1 MLHPLQIIQWILEGE
16 PRKKKVICCYCSCG
30 SHCHYTI
37 VLLCFPNSALGAG
50 RSQPFF
56 FFKSGTCAKMY
67 KSFSAISSRFET
79 SRSSSKYAQAS
90 TSPSQ
95 RQLHGL
101 LEEAVELGF
110 LGSRKDIGVSSTYFY
125 FFGHYIF
132 LMKNEW
138 VFLDK

>member
-56 FFKSGTCAKMY
+56 FPSPAPAQTLDV
-67 KSFSAISSRFET
+67 KSFPAISS
-79 SRSSSKYAQAS
+79 SSKHAPAA

-101 LEEAVELGF
+101 LEEAVE